1 MPARQAGRQDRSIMV
16 NNLTPPPF
24 PPPSRGREGGGGPLE
39 SAKNLKGRDL
49 LSLAEFTPAEIKYI
63 LDLTA
68 ELKQRQKKG
77 EPQTSTLTGKTLG
90 MIFQKASTRTR
101 VSFEVAMYHLGGRAL
116 YLNAN
121 DLQLGRG
128 ETIAD
133 TARVLSRYLD
143 GLVGRTYAQED
154 LEELALY
161 ADIPVINGLSDL
173 YHPCQVLA
181 DLQTIREYKG
191 NLVDLKLTYV
201 GDGNNVCHSLLIA
214 AAKLS
219 LSFFIATP
227 EEYPPAEKV
236 ITLARHMARQTGSHI
251 EILNSPAKAV
261 ANADVIITDVW
272 ASMGQEAEQKQRRKA
287 FTPYQVN
294 AELVK
299 HARPDFIFLHCL
311 PAHRGEEVTAD
322 IIDGPHAVVWDEA
335 ENRLHV
341 QKAILSLIL

>member
-1 MPARQAGRQDRSIMV
+1 MTV
-16 NNLTPPPF
+16 TLV
-24 PPPSRGREGGGGPLE
+24 E
-39 SAKNLKGRDL
+39 SLKGRDL
-49 LSLAEFTPAEIKYI
+49 LSLAEFTPAEIKCI
-63 LDLTA
+63 LDLAA
-68 ELKQRQKKG
+68 ELKQKQKRG
-77 EPQTSTLTGKTLG
+77 EPQTSILAGKTLG

-101 VSFEVAMYHLGGRAL
+101 VSFEVATYQLGGYAL
-116 YLNAN
+116 FLNAN

-143 GLVGRTYAQED
+143 GLVIRTYAHQD
-154 LEELALY
+154 VEELALY
-161 ADIPVINGLSDL
+161 ANIPVINGLSDL

-181 DLQTIREYKG
+181 DLQTIREHKG
-191 NLVDLKLTYV
+191 NLDDLKLAYV

-214 AAKLS
+214 AAKLG
-219 LSFFIATP
+219 LPFFVATP

-236 ITLARHMARQTGSHI
+236 ISLARQIAWQTGSQI
-251 EILNSPAKAV
+251 KILNSPVAAV
-261 ANADVIITDVW
+261 ADADVVITDVW
-272 ASMGQEAEQKQRRKA
+272 TSMGQEASSKQRRKA
-287 FTPYQVN
+287 FAPYQVN
-294 AELVK
+294 TELVK

-341 QKAILSLIL
+341 QKAILSLVL